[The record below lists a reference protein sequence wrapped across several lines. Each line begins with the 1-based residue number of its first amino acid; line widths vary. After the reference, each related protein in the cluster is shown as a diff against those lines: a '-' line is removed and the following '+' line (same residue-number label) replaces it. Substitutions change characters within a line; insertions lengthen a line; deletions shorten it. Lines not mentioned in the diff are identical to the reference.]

1 MLSIFSAPKMVK
13 TKQKITLANLAQ
25 TAMTCFL
32 IHSRWRLL
40 LGGLSL
46 AWMIIVAVA
55 QFSIAQQNYPLQNSV
70 IQHDTGC
77 AYYAGPLS
85 ERPWAWPITRFM
97 GDSTSDA
104 QVSRLS
110 LLENGKVIGSP
121 HALHDSIRTSG
132 LGNYSHWGDLLYF
145 SAPDCSDPRANGRRY
160 EIVMQP
166 SLSHWAYISVFF
178 AAMALSVVLATYLS
192 ASSQLRQLFRQINKL
207 SSELLVPVNTSQR
220 PVLWLVAFFILV
232 IFAWGFLVF
241 TWGSGKSVNV
251 LTVGGFYQVS
261 DSMAYWLCSN
271 NLLDVGNFGHPM
283 VTGEWCQRRA
293 TYPSFL
299 SGIAWIAQRNIFA
312 TLLVQALIVSV
323 AIYAIARRS
332 AHLAGVMGAG
342 LCALLL
348 FRYATVDLFALTM
361 TENAGLVF
369 GSVGLALLLVASERR
384 GIVWMAMGIAMIS
397 IALNAR
403 AGAFFVLPFLVLW
416 AGITA
421 HLFRKN
427 VWQWICVASIAI
439 LAGFVLQALLV
450 LAVGGSPGSSH
461 GNFSYTLYGLSVGG
475 KGWQQALIDHPEL
488 SGSDALMSKAIYAF
502 AWKNLSIQPELFL
515 HGLQKNISLFMTAG
529 TYGFEKLGAWS
540 VFFKACWW
548 LAWIPLLINRRNPGY
563 LVVALSSLG
572 VALSAPL
579 LLGDGGARV
588 FAATVAVD
596 VLQVAIG
603 FSWAGIVL
611 MQGIKQGLLPAPVL
625 SVAKS
630 LQPPSGRISLEAGFV
645 VFLLLLLFVPH
656 IPLRHLQNHEPVK
669 APQCVNDEY
678 TVVTR
683 IGSGG
688 SMVLDFIADDQKA
701 DFLKG
706 QIRYA
711 DFIEGIPPSAWW
723 RDEVLAF
730 RVKSLLL
737 AYQQD
742 RGDSYAP
749 GPYPVFSDQHLAE
762 FDGRTVRLCIDKL
775 EKQMIFGIP
784 YRKLNSITVLD

>member
-1 MLSIFSAPKMVK
+1 MLTLSKAKALLVLLPRLRKQISMSI
-13 TKQKITLANLAQ
+13 LL
-25 TAMTCFL
+25 
-32 IHSRWRLL
+32 HSRWRLL

-46 AWMIIVAVA
+46 AWMIIIAVA
-55 QFSIAQQNYPLQNSV
+55 QFSAAQQNHPLQNSV
-70 IQHDTGC
+70 IQHDAGC
-77 AYYAGPLS
+77 AYYAGPLG
-85 ERPWAWPITRFM
+85 ERPWAWPITRFR

-104 QVSRLS
+104 QVSRLI
-110 LLENGKVIGSP
+110 LLENGKVIGKP
-121 HALHDSIRTSG
+121 HALHDTIRTSG
-132 LGNYSHWGDLLYF
+132 LGNYSHWGNSLYF
-145 SAPDCSDPRANGRRY
+145 SASDCSDPRANGRHY
-160 EIVMQP
+160 EIVMQQ
-166 SLSHWAYISVFF
+166 SLSHWAYVSVLI
-178 AAMALSVVLATYLS
+178 ATMALSVVLATYLL
-192 ASSQLRQLFRQINKL
+192 ASPRFSQLFRQINKFL
-207 SSELLVPVNTSQR
+207 SELLVPANTSQR

-232 IFAWGFLVF
+232 IFAWGFHVF
-241 TWGSGKSVNV
+241 TWGPGKTVNV

-261 DSMAYWLCSN
+261 DSMAYWLCAN

-299 SGIAWIAQRNIFA
+299 SGVAWIAQRNIFA
-312 TLLVQALIVSV
+312 ALLVQAFIVSA
-323 AIYAIARRS
+323 AIYVVARRS

-361 TENAGLVF
+361 TENAGLIF
-369 GSVGLALLLVASERR
+369 GSVGLALLLLASERQ

-427 VWQWICVASIAI
+427 VWQWIGAASIAI

-502 AWKNLSIQPELFL
+502 AWQHISIQPELFL
-515 HGLQKNISLFMTAG
+515 HGLQKNISLFMSAG

-579 LLGDGGARV
+579 LLVDGGARV
-588 FAATVAVD
+588 FAATVAID

-611 MQGIKQGLLPAPVL
+611 TQGIRQGLLPVPVL
-625 SVAKS
+625 SAAKS

-645 VFLLLLLFVPH
+645 IFLLLLLLVPH
-656 IPLRHLQNHEPVK
+656 IPFRHLQNHEPVK
-669 APQCVNDEY
+669 ATRCVNDEY

-706 QIRYA
+706 QIRHA
-711 DFIEGIPPSAWW
+711 DFFDEISPSAWW
-723 RDEVLAF
+723 RDEALAF
-730 RVKSLLL
+730 RGKSLLL

-742 RGDSYAP
+742 RTDPYAP

-762 FDGRTVRLCIDKL
+762 FDGRSVRLCIDKQ
-775 EKQMIFGIP
+775 EKQTIFGIP
-784 YRKLNSITVLD
+784 YRKLNSITALD

>member
-1 MLSIFSAPKMVK
+1 MVK
-13 TKQKITLANLAQ
+13 TKQKIALANLTQ
-25 TAMTCFL
+25 TAMTCFF
-32 IHSRWRLL
+32 IHSHWRLL

-55 QFSIAQQNYPLQNSV
+55 QFPLAQQNYPLQNSV

-77 AYYAGPLS
+77 AYYVGPLN
-85 ERPWAWPITRFM
+85 EKPWAWPITRFTA
-97 GDSTSDA
+97 DSTSDA

-110 LLENGKVIGSP
+110 LLENGKVIGKP
-121 HALHDSIRTSG
+121 HALHDTIRVSG
-132 LGNYSHWGDLLYF
+132 LGNYSHWGNLLYF

-160 EIVMQP
+160 EIVMQQ
-166 SLSHWAYISVFF
+166 SLSPWAYVSVLIATMTLVF
-178 AAMALSVVLATYLS
+178 ALASYLS
-192 ASSQLRQLFRQINKL
+192 TNQRFLQAYAHINKVL
-207 SSELLVPVNTSQR
+207 TA
-220 PVLWLVAFFILV
+220 LWLPSNIPHRSIFGSVMFFVLL
-232 IFAWGFLVF
+232 FSSAGFLAWSW
-241 TWGSGKSVNV
+241 TIGRSVNLAV
-251 LTVGGFYQVS
+251 IGSYQIS
-261 DSMAYWLCSN
+261 DSMMYWLCSN
-271 NLLDVGNFGHPM
+271 SLLDLGNFGHPLT
-283 VTGEWCQRRA
+283 TGEWCQRRA

-299 SGIAWIAQRNIFA
+299 SGVAWIAQRNIFA

-323 AIYAIARRS
+323 AIYVVARRS
-332 AHLAGVMGAG
+332 AHLAGIIGAG

-369 GSVGLALLLVASERR
+369 GSVGLALLLVASERQ

-488 SGSDALMSKAIYAF
+488 SGSDALVSKAIYAF

-548 LAWIPLLINRRNPGY
+548 LAWIPLLINRRNPAY

-572 VALSAPL
+572 VVLSAPL
-579 LLGDGGARV
+579 LLVDGGARV

-611 MQGIKQGLLPAPVL
+611 TQGIKQGLLPLPVL
-625 SVAKS
+625 GAAKS

-645 VFLLLLLFVPH
+645 IFIFLLLLVPH
-656 IPLRHLQNHEPVK
+656 TPLRHLQNPKPVK
-669 APQCVNDEY
+669 TTQCVKDEY

-706 QIRYA
+706 QIRHD
-711 DFIEGIPPSAWW
+711 DFIDGISPSAWW
-723 RDEVLAF
+723 RNEALAF
-730 RVKSLLL
+730 HGKSLLL

-742 RGDSYAP
+742 RADSYAP

-762 FDGRTVRLCIDKL
+762 FDGRTVRLCIAKR
-775 EKQMIFGIP
+775 ETQTVFGIP
-784 YRKLNSITVLD
+784 YRKLNSVTVLD

>member
-1 MLSIFSAPKMVK
+1 
-13 TKQKITLANLAQ
+13 
-25 TAMTCFL
+25 MTYF

-46 AWMIIVAVA
+46 AWMIIIAVA
-55 QFSIAQQNYPLQNSV
+55 QLSVAQQNYPLQNSV

-77 AYYAGPLS
+77 AYYVGPLS
-85 ERPWAWPITRFM
+85 ERPLAWPITSFM
-97 GDSTSDA
+97 GDSTSDS
-104 QVSRLS
+104 QVSKLI
-110 LLENGKVIGSP
+110 LLENGKVIGKP
-121 HALHDSIRTSG
+121 HALHDTIRTNG
-132 LGNYSHWGDLLYF
+132 LGNYSHWGNSLYF
-145 SAPDCSDPRANGRRY
+145 SASDCSDPRANGRRY
-160 EIVMQP
+160 EIVMQQ
-166 SLSHWAYISVFF
+166 SLSHWAYVSVLI
-178 AAMALSVVLATYLS
+178 ATMALVFVLASYLS
-192 ASSQLRQLFRQINKL
+192 ANSQFLRVRVQINKII
-207 SSELLVPVNTSQR
+207 TA
-220 PVLWLVAFFILV
+220 LWLPSNIPHRPILGSV
-232 IFAWGFLVF
+232 IFFVLLFSAAGFL
-241 TWGSGKSVNV
+241 TWSW
-251 LTVGGFYQVS
+251 TVGRSVSLAVIGSYQIS
-261 DSMAYWLCSN
+261 DSMMYWLCSN
-271 NLLDVGNFGHPM
+271 SLLDLGSFGHPLT
-283 VTGEWCQRRA
+283 TGEWCQRRA

-299 SGIAWIAQRNIFA
+299 SGVAWIAQRNIFA

-323 AIYAIARRS
+323 AIYVVARRS
-332 AHLAGVMGAG
+332 AHLAGVIGAG

-369 GSVGLALLLVASERR
+369 GSVGLALLLVASERQ
-384 GIVWMAMGIAMIS
+384 GIVWMATGIAMIS

-416 AGITA
+416 AGNTA

-427 VWQWICVASIAI
+427 IWQWICIASIAI

-461 GNFSYTLYGLSVGG
+461 GNFSYALYGLSVGG

-515 HGLQKNISLFMTAG
+515 HGLQNNISLFITAG

-548 LAWIPLLINRRNPGY
+548 LAWIPLLINRRNPSY
-563 LVVALSSLG
+563 VLVALSSLG
-572 VALSAPL
+572 VVLSAPL

-588 FAATVAVD
+588 FAASVAID
-596 VLQVAIG
+596 VLQVVIG

-611 MQGIKQGLLPAPVL
+611 TQGIKQGLLPAPIL
-625 SVAKS
+625 SAAKS
-630 LQPPSGRISLEAGFV
+630 IESLSNGVSLETGFV
-645 VFLLLLLFVPH
+645 VLLLLLLLIPH
-656 IPLRHLQNHEPVK
+656 TPLRYIQTPERVN
-669 APQCVNDEY
+669 ATQCVNDEY
-678 TVVTR
+678 TVITR

-688 SMVLDFIADDQKA
+688 SMLLDFVADDQKA

-711 DFIEGIPPSAWW
+711 NFIEGISSSAWW
-723 RDEVLAF
+723 RDEALAF
-730 RVKSLLL
+730 RGISLLL

-742 RGDSYAP
+742 RSDPYAP
-749 GPYPVFSDQHLAE
+749 GPYPVFSDQHLAG
-762 FDGRTVRLCIDKL
+762 FDGRTVRLCIDKR
-775 EKQMIFGIP
+775 EKQMVFGAP

>member
-1 MLSIFSAPKMVK
+1 MAK
-13 TKQKITLANLAQ
+13 TKKIAFANLAQ
-25 TAMTCFL
+25 TAMTYL
-32 IHSRWRLL
+32 SIHTHWRLF

-46 AWMIIVAVA
+46 VWMIIIAVA
-55 QFSIAQQNYPLQNSV
+55 QFSAAQQNHPLQSSV

-77 AYYAGPLS
+77 AYYVGPLG
-85 ERPWAWPITRFM
+85 ERPWAWPITRFR

-104 QVSRLS
+104 QASRLI
-110 LLENGKVIGSP
+110 LLENGKVIGKP
-121 HALHDSIRTSG
+121 HALHDTIRTSG
-132 LGNYSHWGDLLYF
+132 LGNYSHWGNSLYF
-145 SAPDCSDPRANGRRY
+145 SASDCSDPRTNGRRY
-160 EIVMQP
+160 EIVMPQ
-166 SLSHWAYISVFF
+166 SLSPWAYVSVLIATMTLVF
-178 AAMALSVVLATYLS
+178 VLASYLS
-192 ASSQLRQLFRQINKL
+192 ANSQFFRVRVQINK
-207 SSELLVPVNTSQR
+207 VITA
-220 PVLWLVAFFILV
+220 LWLPSNIPHRSILGSV
-232 IFAWGFLVF
+232 IFIVLLFSSAGFLAWSW
-241 TWGSGKSVNV
+241 TIGQSVS
-251 LTVGGFYQVS
+251 LAVGGSYQIS
-261 DSMAYWLCSN
+261 DSMMYWLCSN
-271 NLLDVGNFGHPM
+271 SLLDLGNFGHPLT
-283 VTGEWCQRRA
+283 TGEWCQRRA

-299 SGIAWIAQRNIFA
+299 SGVAWIAQRNIFA

-323 AIYAIARRS
+323 AIYVIARRS
-332 AHLAGVMGAG
+332 AHLAGVIGAG

-369 GSVGLALLLVASERR
+369 GSVGLALLLVASERQ

-427 VWQWICVASIAI
+427 VWQWIGAASIAI
-439 LAGFVLQALLV
+439 LAGFVLQTLLV

-475 KGWQQALIDHPEL
+475 KGWQQVLIDHPEL
-488 SGSDALMSKAIYAF
+488 AGSDALVSKAIYAY

-572 VALSAPL
+572 VALSAPV

-588 FAATVAVD
+588 FAATVAID

-611 MQGIKQGLLPAPVL
+611 TQGIRQGLLPVPVL
-625 SVAKS
+625 SAPKYLGS
-630 LQPPSGRISLEAGFV
+630 PSSKVSLETGFII
-645 VFLLLLLFVPH
+645 FLLLLLFIPYT
-656 IPLRHLQNHEPVK
+656 PLRHIQTPERVN
-669 APQCVNDEY
+669 ATQCIDDEY

-688 SMVLDFIADDQKA
+688 SMLLDFVADDQKA

-706 QIRYA
+706 QIRHG
-711 DFIEGIPPSAWW
+711 DFIDGISPSAWW
-723 RDEVLAF
+723 RDEALAF
-730 RVKSLLL
+730 RGKSLLL

-742 RGDSYAP
+742 RSDPYAP

-762 FDGRTVRLCIDKL
+762 FDGRTVRLCIDKQ
-775 EKQMIFGIP
+775 ETQIVFGIP